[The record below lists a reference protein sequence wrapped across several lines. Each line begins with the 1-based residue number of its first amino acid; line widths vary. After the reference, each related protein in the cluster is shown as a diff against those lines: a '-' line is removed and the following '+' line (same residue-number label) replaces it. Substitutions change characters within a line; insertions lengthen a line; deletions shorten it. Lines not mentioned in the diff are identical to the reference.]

1 MNHRQADMAPA
12 AATTSTATT
21 TSPNY
26 RTGGQ
31 TQEMVSPPTSTSADG
46 RTKASLWAF
55 VLLMS
60 FAFGGWLVK
69 RWIVLQRKARII
81 EERNELKALQEEI
94 AVVDVSSS
102 SYEHLGRRVVGATH
116 LQVGVG
122 LGGSSASEDVGGRE
136 DAGTSITSRGRC
148 RPWGPKQ
155 GFSDE
160 EDASCSPSDI
170 SASTASSC
178 TRTVSDST
186 QEGPQPSSRADSST
200 CPPEQMEEFV
210 REEGGAYSLRLPEEL
225 SATLAHG
232 TSVSVKISE
241 VEEQEEQQ
249 VGPTSASAN
258 GGGAGGADAGAA
270 DANRDAAGSQGC
282 VVVYVAV
289 D

>member
-122 LGGSSASEDVGGRE
+122 LGGSSASEDVGVGR
-136 DAGTSITSRGRC
+136 TRG
-148 RPWGPKQ
+148 
-155 GFSDE
+155 
-160 EDASCSPSDI
+160 
-170 SASTASSC
+170 
-178 TRTVSDST
+178 
-186 QEGPQPSSRADSST
+186 
-200 CPPEQMEEFV
+200 PP
-210 REEGGAYSLRLPEEL
+210 LPP
-225 SATLAHG
+225 G
-232 TSVSVKISE
+232 V
-241 VEEQEEQQ
+241 
-249 VGPTSASAN
+249 
-258 GGGAGGADAGAA
+258 
-270 DANRDAAGSQGC
+270 
-282 VVVYVAV
+282 VAV
-289 D
+289 PGARNRASPTRKMHPAPRRT